1 MTTRTILKL
10 MFLSIILLPLNAG
23 FAQNS
28 EGRWA
33 LGFHGGGN
41 LWINDYST
49 SVVGPGGEVM
59 FRYGIHRALSAGL
72 LVGYEEFKAE
82 QDLPLSG
89 QPSSYLKLHAI
100 PASFVAWAHLAAGE
114 KVNPYIYAGI
124 GAMIYKRL
132 DGAGVYIPN
141 SEFITT
147 IHVPVGVGLEIFAS
161 KKASIAVDLGFRVTD
176 DYTDALKAGKL
187 DAYWTAKAGIN
198 IYLGSS
204 DADDDDEDGLNNGD
218 EATLGANPINPDTD
232 GDALKD
238 GEEVHQ
244 HKTNPNKADS
254 EGDGLNDGDEV
265 TKYKT
270 DPNKADTDGDG
281 LVDGDEVSRKS
292 DPLKTDTDGDG
303 LSDGDEVQKHQS
315 DPLKADTDGDGLTD
329 TDEVQKHMTDPA
341 KSDTDSDGLADGEEV
356 KTSRTDPLKSDTD
369 SGGASDGVEVK
380 RGSNPLDPQDDA
392 IIILE
397 KGKTVVLKGVNFE
410 TKKATLTADSEIT
423 LEKALNA
430 LNASPDLDVLIVGH
444 TDNVGKA
451 DYNKDL
457 SLRRAEAVKSWL
469 IKKGISKDRLTV
481 AGKGFDEPI
490 DDNTTTEGRLNNRR
504 IEFRVLQ

>member
-1 MTTRTILKL
+1 MNTRTILNVL
-10 MFLSIILLPLNAG
+10 MLLLILAPFNSG
-23 FAQNS
+23 IAQNA

-41 LWINDYST
+41 LWINDYSKE
-49 SVVGPGGEVM
+49 VIGPGAEVM
-59 FRYGIHRALSAGL
+59 IRYGIAKAFSAGL
-72 LVGYEEFKAE
+72 LVGYEELKAE
-82 QDLPLSG
+82 QELPLTG
-89 QPSSYLKLHAI
+89 QPSTYMKLHAI
-100 PASFVAWAHLAAGE
+100 PASFVAWVHLAQGE
-114 KVNPYIYAGI
+114 SVSPYVYAGV

-141 SEFITT
+141 SDFETT
-147 IHVPVGVGLEIFAS
+147 IHVPVGVGLEVFAS
-161 KKASIAVDLGFRVTD
+161 KQVALALDLGFRVTD
-176 DYTDALKAGKL
+176 DYTDALKAGDL
-187 DAYWTAKAGIN
+187 DAYATAKAGIN

-218 EATLGANPINPDTD
+218 EATLGTNPANPDSD
-232 GDALKD
+232 GDGLKD

-244 HKTNPNKADS
+244 YMTNPNKADS

-265 TKYKT
+265 KRYKT

-281 LVDGDEVSRKS
+281 LADGDEVSRKT

-303 LSDGDEVQKHQS
+303 LTDGDEVMKHQS
-315 DPLKADTDGDGLTD
+315 NPLKADTDGDGLSD

-341 KSDTDSDGLADGEEV
+341 KADSDSDDLADGEEV
-356 KTSRTDPLKSDTD
+356 KTHRTDPLKSDTD
-369 SGGASDGVEVK
+369 GGGTSDGVEVK
-380 RGSNPLDPQDDA
+380 RGSNPLDPKDDA
-392 IIILE
+392 TMILE

-410 TKKATLTADSEIT
+410 TNKATLTPDSETI
-423 LEKALNA
+423 LEKAVTA
-430 LNASPDLDVLIVGH
+430 LNASPDLKVLIVGH

-451 DYNKDL
+451 EYNKKL

-469 IKKGISKDRLTV
+469 IRKGISRDRLTV
-481 AGKGFDEPI
+481 SGKGFDEPI
-490 DDNTTTEGRLNNRR
+490 DDNTTAEGRFNNRR